1 MTTYTP
7 EQLELAARSWA
18 VSSGLDIPGRDF
30 SAVSAMLRQAA
41 RQARVLAQ
49 IEDIVAYHA
58 GDLAA
63 QAVASDIQSR
73 LLAESEK
80 EQG

>member
-18 VSSGLDIPGRDF
+18 VI
-30 SAVSAMLRQAA
+30 SAMLRQAA